1 MGPRQLN
8 RGRGVENE
16 SARVPAAGGRGAVR
30 CRQDLDVVG
39 DRDHGRVS
47 GGGLLAAVAAQ
58 QRGYTVTGAGEVEE
72 EDDAVLGYFCVTV
85 PAFAAAIIGSVIW
98 DGWGAA
104 IGGVGA
110 ALVLSFAYAAV
121 SERMA

>member
-1 MGPRQLN
+1 MNLRAFPLLA
-8 RGRGVENE
+8 VVVL
-16 SARVPAAGGRGAVR
+16 SAVGKIWTWWGIAIMAACLV
-30 CRQDLDVVG
+30 
-39 DRDHGRVS
+39 
-47 GGGLLAAVAAQ
+47 GGLLAAVAAQ
-58 QRGYTVTGAGEVEE
+58 QRGYTVTGSGEVEE

-98 DGWGAA
+98 AGWGAA